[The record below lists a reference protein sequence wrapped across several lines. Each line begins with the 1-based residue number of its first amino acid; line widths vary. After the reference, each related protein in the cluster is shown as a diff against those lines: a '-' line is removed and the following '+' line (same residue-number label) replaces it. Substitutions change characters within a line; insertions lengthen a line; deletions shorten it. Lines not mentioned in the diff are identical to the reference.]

1 MDLTNLSDRDRLI
14 LGLRFRLKHIRL
26 AVAEVEAGRA
36 PDGFDFT
43 PMDAPEDMLAV
54 LQRLEADVQRMLRNN
69 GADDS
74 GSLN

>member
-1 MDLTNLSDRDRLI
+1 VDLSGLSDHERLI

-26 AVAEVEAGRA
+26 ALTEVGEGRV
-36 PDGFDFT
+36 PEGFDFSVS
-43 PMDAPEDMLAV
+43 DAPDDMLSE
-54 LQRLEADVQRMLRNN
+54 LKRLEADVQRMLRDN